1 MGSFFHDLS
10 TLALLFALNGASTT
24 EQQPKL
30 LTQARSCRCPFAQIT
45 Q

>member
-24 EQQPKL
+24 EQQQNYLPKRAL
-30 LTQARSCRCPFAQIT
+30 VAARLPR
-45 Q
+45 